1 VSRRALALA
10 LLISCIAAPF
20 SAEAQQAA
28 RVYRLGF
35 LSMRAGPIDNPQ
47 LDAFRAGLRELG
59 YVEERNVVLEVR
71 NAGGDDK
78 KLDGLAAELV
88 RLNPDV
94 IVAQSGVASLVVRN
108 QTKSIPIVMASSGDA
123 VRQGLVKSLAR
134 PGGNVTGLTLL
145 SPELS
150 QKRLEV
156 LREMLPTLS
165 RVGVLWCGGTNV
177 IPEGEW
183 EGTRAASDVLRV
195 RLVSLEAPSA
205 HDLSSAFDLAARQRV
220 DAILMFDCSSLHP
233 SAARITELAMKTR
246 LPALYPFSYY
256 PEAGGL
262 MSYGPSVKDAARR
275 VRGQDPQRRQARG
288 LAGPTA
294 HDVRAGHQSEDGESP
309 EAQGSAVAAG
319 ASGSGD
325 RVTTAAVLR

>member
-1 VSRRALALA
+1 MSRTALALA
-10 LLISCIAAPF
+10 LLLACVAAPL
-20 SAEAQQAA
+20 AVEAQQPG

-35 LSMRAGPIDNPQ
+35 LSMRAGPTDNPQ
-47 LDAFRAGLRELG
+47 LDAFRAGLRDLG
-59 YVEERNVVLEVR
+59 YVEGRNVVLEIR
-71 NAGGDDK
+71 YADGHDDK
-78 KLDGLAAELV
+78 LAGLAAELV

-94 IVAQSGVASLVVRN
+94 IIAQSGVASLAVRN
-108 QTKSIPIVMASSGDA
+108 KTRTIPIVMASSGDA

-156 LREMLPTLS
+156 LREMLPSLS

-183 EGTRAASDVLRV
+183 AGTRAASDVLKV

-205 HDLSSAFDLAARQRV
+205 SDLPSAFDLAVRQRV
-220 DAILMFDCSSLHP
+220 EAVLMFDCSSLHP
-233 SAARITELAMKTR
+233 SAVRITELAMKNR

-262 MSYGPSVKDAARR
+262 MSYGPSVKEAARR
-275 VRGQDPQRRQARG
+275 AAGYVDRILKGAKPADLPVEQPTIFELVINVKTAKALKLKIPQT
-288 LAGPTA
+288 LL
-294 HDVRAGHQSEDGESP
+294 VRADQVIE
-309 EAQGSAVAAG
+309 
-319 ASGSGD
+319 
-325 RVTTAAVLR
+325 

>member
-1 VSRRALALA
+1 MSRTALALA
-10 LLISCIAAPF
+10 LLLACVAAPL
-20 SAEAQQAA
+20 AVEAQQPG

-35 LSMRAGPIDNPQ
+35 LSMRAGPTDNPQ
-47 LDAFRAGLRELG
+47 LDAFRAGLRDLG
-59 YVEERNVVLEVR
+59 YVEGRNVVLEIR
-71 NAGGDDK
+71 YADGHDDK
-78 KLDGLAAELV
+78 LASLAAELV

-94 IVAQSGVASLVVRN
+94 IIAQSGVASLAVRN
-108 QTKSIPIVMASSGDA
+108 KTRTIPIVMASSGDA

-156 LREMLPTLS
+156 LREMLPALS

-183 EGTRAASDVLRV
+183 AGTRAASDVLKV

-205 HDLSSAFDLAARQRV
+205 SDLPSAFGLAVRQRV
-220 DAILMFDCSSLHP
+220 EAVLMFDCSSLHP
-233 SAARITELAMKTR
+233 SAVRITELAMKNR

-262 MSYGPSVKDAARR
+262 MSYGPSVKEAARR
-275 VRGQDPQRRQARG
+275 AAGYVDRILKGAKPADLPVEQPTIFELVINVKTAKALKLKIPQT
-288 LAGPTA
+288 LL
-294 HDVRAGHQSEDGESP
+294 VRADQVIE
-309 EAQGSAVAAG
+309 
-319 ASGSGD
+319 
-325 RVTTAAVLR
+325 